1 MKATEKKERTE
12 KSEARAARS
21 VGGGKKS
28 LFMKI
33 GIIAGA
39 AVLVL
44 IIVFFCLYRAGYRP
58 YLKVV
63 SAAGDSIKFSGMVN
77 ADGTPI
83 KGKLYFADGSSAT
96 VNSETGEI
104 EYSDGS
110 VYIGEL
116 HDLQKNGKGK
126 LTYASGDVYE
136 GQLVNGKKE
145 GKGIYKW
152 ADGSSYEGE
161 YKDNRKNGTGT
172 YTWADGATYTGEYKD
187 DLKNGTGTYTYA
199 SGDVYEGEYKDDV
212 RSGSGTFTW
221 ANGEKYVG
229 EFENNQMNGSG
240 TYTWPSGRTFQ
251 GYFENGAIV
260 EIDTSASSSSGDASA
275 ETTSA

>member
-1 MKATEKKERTE
+1 MKEKDNNE
-12 KSEARAARS
+12 KSEKRAARS
-21 VGGGKKS
+21 IGSGKKS
-28 LFMKI
+28 LFIKI

-44 IIVFFCLYRAGYRP
+44 IIVYICLYRAGFRP
-58 YLKVV
+58 YIKVV

-77 ADGTPI
+77 AEGTPI
-83 KGKLYFADGSSAT
+83 KGKLFFADGSSAT
-96 VNSETGEI
+96 VNSDFAADAVTGT
-104 EYSDGS
+104 G
-110 VYIGEL
+110 VFTFA
-116 HDLQKNGKGK
+116 NGD
-126 LTYASGDVYE
+126 TYE
-136 GQLVNGKKE
+136 GQMVDGKKE

-199 SGDVYEGEYKDDV
+199 SGDVYVGEYKDDV
-212 RSGSGTFTW
+212 RSGTGTFTW

-229 EFENNQMNGSG
+229 EFANNQMNGSG

-260 EIDTSASSSSGDASA
+260 EIDTSTNSSSSGDASA
-275 ETTSA
+275 ETTAAE

>member
-12 KSEARAARS
+12 KSETRAARS

-77 ADGTPI
+77 AEGTPI

-136 GQLVNGKKE
+136 GEFVADAVTGTGTFTFANGDTYEGQLVNGKKE

-152 ADGSSYEGE
+152 ADGSSYEGD
-161 YKDNRKNGTGT
+161 Y
-172 YTWADGATYTGEYKD
+172 
-187 DLKNGTGTYTYA
+187 
-199 SGDVYEGEYKDDV
+199 
-212 RSGSGTFTW
+212 
-221 ANGEKYVG
+221 
-229 EFENNQMNGSG
+229 
-240 TYTWPSGRTFQ
+240 
-251 GYFENGAIV
+251 
-260 EIDTSASSSSGDASA
+260 
-275 ETTSA
+275 

>member
-1 MKATEKKERTE
+1 MKEKDNNE
-12 KSEARAARS
+12 KSEKRAARS
-21 VGGGKKS
+21 IGGGKKS
-28 LFMKI
+28 LFIKI

-44 IIVFFCLYRAGYRP
+44 IIVYICLYRAGFRP
-58 YLKVV
+58 YIKVV

-77 ADGTPI
+77 AEGTPI
-83 KGKLYFADGSSAT
+83 KGKLFFADGSSAT

-116 HDLQKNGKGK
+116 RDLQKNGKGK

-136 GQLVNGKKE
+136 GDFAADAVTGTGVFTFANGDTYEGQMVDGKKE

-187 DLKNGTGTYTYA
+187 DLKNGTGTSTYA
-199 SGDVYEGEYKDDV
+199 SGDV
-212 RSGSGTFTW
+212 
-221 ANGEKYVG
+221 
-229 EFENNQMNGSG
+229 
-240 TYTWPSGRTFQ
+240 
-251 GYFENGAIV
+251 
-260 EIDTSASSSSGDASA
+260 
-275 ETTSA
+275 

>member
-1 MKATEKKERTE
+1 MKEKDNNE
-12 KSEARAARS
+12 KSEKRAARS
-21 VGGGKKS
+21 IGGGKKS
-28 LFMKI
+28 LFIKI

-44 IIVFFCLYRAGYRP
+44 IIVYICLYRAGFRP
-58 YLKVV
+58 YIKVV

-77 ADGTPI
+77 AEGTPI
-83 KGKLYFADGSSAT
+83 KGKLFFADGSSAT

-116 HDLQKNGKGK
+116 RDLQKNGKGK

-136 GQLVNGKKE
+136 G
-145 GKGIYKW
+145 
-152 ADGSSYEGE
+152 
-161 YKDNRKNGTGT
+161 
-172 YTWADGATYTGEYKD
+172 
-187 DLKNGTGTYTYA
+187 
-199 SGDVYEGEYKDDV
+199 EYKDDV
-212 RSGSGTFTW
+212 RSGTGTFTW

-229 EFENNQMNGSG
+229 EFANNQMNGSG

-260 EIDTSASSSSGDASA
+260 EIDTSTNSSSSGDASA
-275 ETTSA
+275 ETTAAE